1 MKGYIKPYCKHNGYC
16 YDDCHLLCAVF
27 KCRTE
32 AAKQQKDKLKSRQK
46 RTVMQS
52 KITTGK
58 HIQHISLSLTLL
70 ISFYRLA
77 LTPFLFCLTQPLI
90 CFSTL
95 LLRLSPSAAPVVSLL
110 YWISSSPLLLLHLS
124 CVSPLS
130 DRHRDYFSSSATQG
144 LSLHKVRYFKSDR
157 LAPPE

>member
-32 AAKQQKDKLKSRQK
+32 AAKQQKDELKSRQK

-110 YWISSSPLLLLHLS
+110 YWIPPPAAPSFMRLSSFRQTQRLFLFLCHPGTE
-124 CVSPLS
+124 
-130 DRHRDYFSSSATQG
+130 SSQG
-144 LSLHKVRYFKSDR
+144 
-157 LAPPE
+157 